1 MFVPP
6 ILHLSTGGS
15 RLRMGNEGVETSNA
29 FPHPPPTLNPSSKGR
44 LCKHGLPIGWVEPPE
59 LRGQA
64 AAQVV
69 VVQVPARGAPKRDHG
84 GTAANAEGGKCDA
97 RASPCTPPPSVP
109 SHPLR
114 CHGLEAGVPRCG
126 GSQVCQRGKQPK
138 LRGHAAAQAAAVKVP
153 ARGAPE
159 RDHGG
164 TTMRAEGGKCDARA
178 SLTAPS
184 PSVCP
189 TPTLPRLGGGGAEVR
204 RLTAMSAR

>member
-1 MFVPP
+1 M
-6 ILHLSTGGS
+6 LHLSTGRSG
-15 RLRMGNEGVETSNA
+15 LRMGKEGLLP
-29 FPHPPPTLNPSSKGR
+29 PHSKGC
-44 LCKHGLPIGWVEPPE
+44 LCKHGLPSEPRGWGEPPE

-64 AAQVV
+64 AAQAVV
-69 VVQVPARGAPKRDHG
+69 VKEPARGAPERDHG

-126 GSQVCQRGKQPK
+126 DSQVLQRGEEPE
-138 LRGHAAAQAAAVKVP
+138 LRGHAAAQVVLAKGP

-164 TTMRAEGGKCDARA
+164 TAANAESSKCDACA
-178 SLTAPS
+178 SPTRPS
-184 PSVCP
+184 PPSVP
-189 TPTLPRLGGGGAEVR
+189 SHPLPCHGLEAEVR
-204 RLTAMSAR
+204 WLTGSPAR